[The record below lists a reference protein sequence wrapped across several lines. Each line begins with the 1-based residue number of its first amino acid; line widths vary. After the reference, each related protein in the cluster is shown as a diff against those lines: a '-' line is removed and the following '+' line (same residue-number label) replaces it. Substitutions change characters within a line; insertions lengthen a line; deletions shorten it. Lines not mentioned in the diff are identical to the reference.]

1 MGEWQVAGENKVG
14 NIEGIVRRVGQRT
27 VGAIDG
33 VTLTTGLADSET
45 QPRGG
50 GRRKKTADRHF

>member
-50 GRRKKTADRHF
+50 GR